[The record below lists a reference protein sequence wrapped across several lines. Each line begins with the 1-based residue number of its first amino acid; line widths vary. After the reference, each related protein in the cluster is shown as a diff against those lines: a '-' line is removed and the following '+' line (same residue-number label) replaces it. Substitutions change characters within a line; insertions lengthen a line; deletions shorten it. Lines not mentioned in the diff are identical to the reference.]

1 MRWIRGIHIPSL
13 SPPSSGMAPSR
24 LIGICNL
31 NHNVGTGKYHPADID
46 NLMEQQRLE
55 HITML
60 RVMDGL
66 KAHTE
71 TVQPPLQETEP

>member
-1 MRWIRGIHIPSL
+1 MDTWNPYPKPFTAFIRNGTF
-13 SPPSSGMAPSR
+13 AVV
-24 LIGICNL
+24 IGICNL
-31 NHNVGTGKYHPADID
+31 NHNAGTGKYHLADID

-60 RVMDGL
+60 RVLDGL